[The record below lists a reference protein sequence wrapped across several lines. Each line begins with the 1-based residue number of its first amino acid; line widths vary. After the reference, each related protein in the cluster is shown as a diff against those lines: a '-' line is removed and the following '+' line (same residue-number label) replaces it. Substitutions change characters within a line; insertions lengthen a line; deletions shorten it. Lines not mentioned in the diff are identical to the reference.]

1 MKIQGTHP
9 LYRLQST
16 SSTRSDDRVKQ
27 ASSNKDGV
35 SLSGEAQWLS
45 DLKGAIES
53 IPDVRVD
60 EVQQAKVDIAS
71 GEIGSEVDLEN
82 TVNALLHEV

>member
-16 SSTRSDDRVKQ
+16 SSTPDSSRVKQ
-27 ASSNKDGV
+27 SSSQSDDV

-45 DLKGAIES
+45 ELKEAIDS

-60 EVQQAKVDIAS
+60 EVERAQADIAS
-71 GEIGSEVDLEN
+71 GDLGIEADLEN
-82 TVNALLHEV
+82 TVNALLHEI

>member
-9 LYRLQST
+9 LYRLQSS

-27 ASSNKDGV
+27 SSNNKDGV

-45 DLKGAIES
+45 ELKEAVES
-53 IPDVRVD
+53 IPDVRVG
-60 EVQQAKVDIAS
+60 EVQQAKADIAS
-71 GEIGSEVDLEN
+71 GEIGSESDLEN
-82 TVNALLHEV
+82 AVNALFHEI

>member
-60 EVQQAKVDIAS
+60 EVQQAKVDVAS
-71 GEIGSEVDLEN
+71 GEIGSESDLEN

>member
-16 SSTRSDDRVKQ
+16 SSARGDNRVKPS
-27 ASSNKDGV
+27 SSNKDDV

-60 EVQQAKVDIAS
+60 EVERAKADIAN
-71 GEIGSEVDLEN
+71 GELGSEADLES
-82 TVNALLHEV
+82 TVNALLHEI